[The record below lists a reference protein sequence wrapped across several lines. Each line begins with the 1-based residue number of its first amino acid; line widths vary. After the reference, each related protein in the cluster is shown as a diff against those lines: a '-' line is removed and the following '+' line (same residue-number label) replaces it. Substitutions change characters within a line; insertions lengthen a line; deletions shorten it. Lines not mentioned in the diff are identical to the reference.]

1 VLLNLNKASLSIE
14 PVNRSLNAEI
24 ERVATATA
32 EQPRPYLGASIVGY
46 ECARRTQ
53 YAWWVK
59 ADLTARTREIFDRGH
74 YFEERVRQHLVAAGF
89 KFAPKE
95 ALGFSAVDGALRGHA
110 DGIIIDAPAISGLY
124 LATPAVWEAKALS
137 GKNWRALER
146 DGLRKTF
153 PHYAAQVALYQAYL
167 DVTNPA
173 LFSAVNADTCEH
185 LFFLV
190 PFDAELAQF
199 WSDRAANIIAATRAS
214 ELLPREYDD
223 PEDWR
228 CRVCSFRKRC
238 WGME

>member
-1 VLLNLNKASLSIE
+1 VLLNLNKASLSLE
-14 PVNRSLNAEI
+14 SVNTAINAAI
-24 ERVATATA
+24 ERAAATAA
-32 EQPRPYLGASIVGY
+32 ELPRPYLGASIVGY
-46 ECARRTQ
+46 ECARRIQ
-53 YAWWVK
+53 FSWWVK
-59 ADLTARTREIFDRGH
+59 PDLPARTREIFDRGH
-74 YFEERVRQHLVAAGF
+74 YFEERVRQHLAAAGF

-173 LFSAVNADTCEH
+173 LFSAVNADTCE
-185 LFFLV
+185 FLHFPV
-190 PFDAELAQF
+190 PFDPELAQF
-199 WSDRAANIIAATRAS
+199 WSDRAANIIEATRAS
-214 ELLPREYDD
+214 ELLPRAYDS

-228 CRVCSFRKRC
+228 CKLCPFVKKC
-238 WGME
+238 WGKP